1 MSDGAISKV
10 DLAAAHDGAAELV
23 VTLRFDNG
31 GEQRVALD
39 THAADYLMRSCG
51 VENAADLVGRGWRP
65 VRDALAASSNRFA
78 PSPTKSNENE
88 GTADV

>member
-1 MSDGAISKV
+1 VSDGAISGV
-10 DLAAAHDGAAELV
+10 DLAAAHDGVAELV

-39 THAADYLMRSCG
+39 AYAADHLMRACG
-51 VENAADLVGRGWRP
+51 VDDAAELVGLGWLP

-78 PSPTKSNENE
+78 QP
-88 GTADV
+88 